1 MKNKI
6 IILGGSGFL
15 ASHLTDLFEKNKVK
29 LIILDK
35 IKKKI
40 FSKHIK
46 FVYGDILDKKKIIKN
61 N

>member
-29 LIILDK
+29 SLVLDR
-35 IKKKI
+35 IKKKT
-40 FSKHIK
+40 KHYYLS
-46 FVYGDILDKKKIIKN
+46 FLE
-61 N
+61 

>member
-29 LIILDK
+29 SLILDK
-35 IKKKI
+35 IKKI
-40 FSKHIK
+40 FLANILNLFMEISWIK
-46 FVYGDILDKKKIIKN
+46 KN
-61 N
+61 Y